1 MIIDNKKFD
10 IPVTEA
16 AREHLL
22 KQKVTKQIRTAGEG
36 ITPGF
41 TKPNKKRH
49 QINPGGSVQICA
61 GISGDRVVLW
71 EDVGKRWNGERAAEM
86 YLGPILK
93 TLKKVRGVKASYL
106 MCEDNDPAGYK
117 SGKGKAAKRIA
128 HIKTVKWPRYSP
140 DLNPLDFSLWANI
153 GVRMD
158 ASAPE
163 GRESILAFKKRLRRT
178 ALRTSKTAVRKMVAA
193 MKGKAKAIFE
203 AEGGDIASD

>member
-1 MIIDNKKFD
+1 M
-10 IPVTEA
+10 
-16 AREHLL
+16 
-22 KQKVTKQIRTAGEG
+22 
-36 ITPGF
+36 
-41 TKPNKKRH
+41 
-49 QINPGGSVQICA
+49 QICA

-71 EDVGKRWNGERAAEM
+71 EDVGKRWYGERAAEM

-93 TLKKVRGVKASYL
+93 TLKKVRGVKASHL

-158 ASAPE
+158 TSAPE